1 MRLCL
6 KKVMVIVKVSILTN
20 QHQGLLLMKK
30 KYYLFSN
37 SATQHAA
44 TISKQVRFVRNT
56 CPLVTASWQ
65 NLEYARFWLCHHFLI
80 VSITYFILIPCRT
93 VHKVV

>member
-20 QHQGLLLMKK
+20 QHRRSSAYEK

-44 TISKQVRFVRNT
+44 TISKQVRFVKTT
-56 CPLVTASWQ
+56 CPLVTMSQLYLLSLQ
-65 NLEYARFWLCHHFLI
+65 NLEYAQLGFLHHFLI
-80 VSITYFILIPCRT
+80 AFIICLI
-93 VHKVV
+93 